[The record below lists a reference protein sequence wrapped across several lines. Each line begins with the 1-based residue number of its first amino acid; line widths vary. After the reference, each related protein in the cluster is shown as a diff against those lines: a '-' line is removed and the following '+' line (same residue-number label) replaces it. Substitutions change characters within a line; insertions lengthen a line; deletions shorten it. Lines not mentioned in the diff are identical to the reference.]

1 MVLPVNPIPLNM
13 NGLYFDQPLSTKMLG
28 INSRV
33 VVDRVD
39 TIPLLEDHDEA
50 LRFGQKISYCQD
62 SARWGYLPQLSN
74 A

>member
-1 MVLPVNPIPLNM
+1 MVLPVNPIPLKM
-13 NGLYFDQPLSTKMLG
+13 NGLYFDQPLFTKVLV

-39 TIPLLEDHDEA
+39 TVPLLEDHDEA
-50 LRFGQKISYCQD
+50 LRFGQKISCCQN
-62 SARWGYLPQLSN
+62 SARWGYLPQLSS